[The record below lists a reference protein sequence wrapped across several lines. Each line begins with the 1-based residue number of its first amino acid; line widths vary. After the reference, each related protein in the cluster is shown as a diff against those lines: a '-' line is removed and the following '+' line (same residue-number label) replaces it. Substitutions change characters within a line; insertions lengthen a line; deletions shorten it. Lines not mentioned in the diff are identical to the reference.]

1 MIRVSKNSIDFFFV
15 FKEKINIG
23 NEIENQKIFEEF
35 VFFDSRKDN
44 YIYLPADKEKV
55 LKIRYYFYIYLNNLD
70 LS

>member
-44 YIYLPADKEKV
+44 YIYLPVDKEKV

>member
-35 VFFDSRKDN
+35 VFFDSR
-44 YIYLPADKEKV
+44 
-55 LKIRYYFYIYLNNLD
+55 
-70 LS
+70 